1 MKEVVFAL
9 PALLQLEESV
19 AQLVEKNYFSN
30 EDYAVEYVRDIF
42 QFFSLN
48 LPNLIPYQAPT
59 YFERYRIDGKQLYY
73 VRYNKNSHTTW
84 YAFIEELENV
94 YSIVYLGNNHLIG
107 HRLDI
112 KL

>member
-30 EDYAVEYVRDIF
+30 EDYAVEYVREIF

-48 LPNLIPYQAPT
+48 LPNLIPLP
-59 YFERYRIDGKQLYY
+59 
-73 VRYNKNSHTTW
+73 S
-84 YAFIEELENV
+84 
-94 YSIVYLGNNHLIG
+94 SYLF
-107 HRLDI
+107 
-112 KL
+112 

>member
-19 AQLVEKNYFSN
+19 AQLVEKNYFSS

-48 LPNLIPYQAPT
+48 LPNLIAYRASA
-59 YFERYRIDGKQLYY
+59 YFDRYKIDNKQLYY
-73 VRYNKNSHTTW
+73 IKYNKNSHTTW
-84 YAFIEELENV
+84 YAFFEDLENV
-94 YSIVYLGNNHLIG
+94 HSIVYLGNNHLIG

-112 KL
+112 RL